1 VQKPRRFTELLL
13 LVVAVGIGV
22 GANILVDPER
32 LASENEHILAS
43 GLVLGIGSLVLHV
56 VLRLRAKYADPYVLP
71 VVVALNGLGIAMI
84 HRIDLTTDQAAA
96 GSQVLWT
103 AIAMAAAGL
112 VLWFLKDHRVLR
124 RITYICLVL
133 SGVLLLLPLLPG
145 LGLELNGARIWI
157 SVGGRTFQPGEV
169 AKITLAV
176 FFAGYL
182 STNRDLILLA
192 GKKIGPVRLPRFRD
206 MAPMF
211 AAWLIAIGVLVFQRD
226 LGSAIL
232 FFGLFLAMIYLATSR
247 LSWIVIGLLLVA
259 AGGFF
264 ASQVF
269 GHVAAR
275 LDSWLNAFDPEV
287 YNRAPGGSAQIV
299 QGLFGLSSGGMFG
312 QGLGQGRPDLVSYAN
327 SDMIITAFGEELGL
341 IGVSAILMLFFLFV
355 TRGFR
360 AALGTRD
367 AFGKLL
373 AAGLSAVIV
382 LQLFVVVGGV
392 TRLIPLTGLT
402 TPFMSAGGSSLLSNW
417 IIAAIVLAISHTAR
431 RPVVTGPATEEDLAE
446 VAAYEAALREAAAR
460 DAQERAERRERRA
473 ARRTGDRAEDGS
485 AGDTGDDATA
495 AQPAVPPATAQAAAV
510 DTAATEALSATGPG
524 GRRTAADIPHDSD
537 ADGGTPTEAM
547 SRLTDQGGHGPR
559 STENGGAS

>member
-1 VQKPRRFTELLL
+1 
-13 LVVAVGIGV
+13 
-22 GANILVDPER
+22 
-32 LASENEHILAS
+32 
-43 GLVLGIGSLVLHV
+43 
-56 VLRLRAKYADPYVLP
+56 
-71 VVVALNGLGIAMI
+71 
-84 HRIDLTTDQAAA
+84 
-96 GSQVLWT
+96 
-103 AIAMAAAGL
+103 
-112 VLWFLKDHRVLR
+112 
-124 RITYICLVL
+124 
-133 SGVLLLLPLLPG
+133 
-145 LGLELNGARIWI
+145 
-157 SVGGRTFQPGEV
+157 
-169 AKITLAV
+169 
-176 FFAGYL
+176 
-182 STNRDLILLA
+182 
-192 GKKIGPVRLPRFRD
+192 
-206 MAPMF
+206 
-211 AAWLIAIGVLVFQRD
+211 
-226 LGSAIL
+226 
-232 FFGLFLAMIYLATSR
+232 
-247 LSWIVIGLLLVA
+247 
-259 AGGFF
+259 
-264 ASQVF
+264 
-269 GHVAAR
+269 
-275 LDSWLNAFDPEV
+275 
-287 YNRAPGGSAQIV
+287 
-299 QGLFGLSSGGMFG
+299 MFG

-446 VAAYEAALREAAAR
+446 VAAHEAALREAAAR

-473 ARRTGDRAEDGS
+473 ARRTGDRAEDGPAQD
-485 AGDTGDDATA
+485 AGEDTGQDATV
-495 AQPAVPPATAQAAAV
+495 AQPAVPPPTAQAAAV
-510 DTAATEALSATGPG
+510 DTAATEALSATGPRA
-524 GRRTAADIPHDSD
+524 RRTADGDAE